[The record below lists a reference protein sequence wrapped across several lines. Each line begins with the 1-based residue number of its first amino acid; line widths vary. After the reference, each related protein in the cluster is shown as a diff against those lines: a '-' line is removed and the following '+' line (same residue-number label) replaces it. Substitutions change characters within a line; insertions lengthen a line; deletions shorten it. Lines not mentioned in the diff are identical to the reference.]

1 MTNVELIQAFA
12 ENPQI
17 SASSSYFRAFNGI
30 LFNRVPKD
38 TNLSKTWYPV
48 FICDDIGLEIHYS
61 FFRLPTRSTWLVRNK
76 ISSIATRMRESGK
89 TVVSADVKSEVPTKF
104 HQPLKLRSVPNRK
117 QFIRGIMKHYLS
129 CTFPTGYSNYSLTG
143 KLSAEEAGKEA
154 SSIAWEYALTTF
166 ADLYVKHKKT
176 LEAQLNHLTN
186 SGAVSKFAGQTSRL
200 KDYVN
205 NDNLTAAE
213 PLLGEMGDDMQ
224 KIQSTLYGVKDEI
237 SRAAARCETICLYAP
252 LDISDDIRDK
262 KKLISGYFR
271 NESILSIR
279 NSNILKGWG
288 DFASFLAKLGI
299 DIPKPFGF
307 ALNSENISTLAAFR
321 ETSAESMVNLG
332 AHFTRL
338 VKEREEKAA
347 GVAAASDKPKPSNL
361 YLG

>member
-1 MTNVELIQAFA
+1 MTNIELIQAFA

-48 FICDDIGLEIHYS
+48 FICDDIGLEIFYPYT
-61 FFRLPTRSTWLVRNK
+61 RLPARSSWLVRDK
-76 ISSIATRMRESGK
+76 ISSISTRMRQSGK
-89 TVVSADVKSEVPTKF
+89 TVVSADVASEVPPEL

-117 QFIRGIMKHYLS
+117 QFIADTMRHYLS
-129 CTFPTGYSNYSLTG
+129 CTFPVGYSNYSLTG

-154 SSIAWEYALTTF
+154 SSVAWEYALTTF

-176 LEAQLNHLTN
+176 VEAQLNHLTN
-186 SGAVSKFAGQTSRL
+186 GGAMSKFADQSSRL

-213 PLLGEMGDDMQ
+213 PLLGEMGEGVQ
-224 KIQSTLYGVKDEI
+224 NIQSTLYAVKNEI
-237 SRAAARCETICLYAP
+237 SRAAERCETISLRRP
-252 LDISDDIRDK
+252 LAISEDIRDK
-262 KKLISGYFR
+262 EKLISGYFR
-271 NESILSIR
+271 ADSILSIR

-332 AHFTRL
+332 SHFTRL
-338 VKEREEKAA
+338 IKEREEKAA
-347 GVAAASDKPKPSNL
+347 GGDKPKPSNL